1 MGEPKTIV
9 FKYEEIIEALLKYQ
23 GIHDGIWGLH
33 LEFGLQVGNIDVGSP
48 EEKKEKL
55 VPGLIIPLLK
65 IGIGKTEQSGG
76 ISVDAA
82 KVNPSSKP

>member
-1 MGEPKTIV
+1 MGEPQTIT
-9 FKYEEIIEALLKYQ
+9 FEYKEIIEALLKYQ
-23 GIHDGIWGLH
+23 GIHEGIWALH
-33 LEFGLQVGNIDVGSP
+33 LEFGLQVGNINVNPP
-48 EEKKEKL
+48 EEKL

-65 IGIGKTEQSGG
+65 IGIGKTEKAGG